1 MISIGI
7 DIGSVAAKAVVL
19 QASDQKILS
28 RTVIPT
34 GWDHR
39 QAIEDVSALALS
51 KAGISPDDVGASA
64 LTGYGRI
71 AGKDTLQAVSEI
83 ACHAKGAHFLYPE
96 AGGVIDIGGQDS
108 KAILLGTN
116 GAVIDFAMN
125 DKCAA
130 GTGRFVSMV
139 ATLLGRS
146 LESFAELA
154 AEGTPLPINSMC
166 AVFAE
171 SEIVGLLAKGH
182 TPADIASGVCHS
194 IARRTAGLASRLN
207 LQRKSCIFSG
217 GLAANN
223 VIAAGLSECMSKAVT
238 AAPFPQFIGALGAA
252 ILASQKRQ

>member
-154 AEGTPLPINSMC
+154 AEVARQSGKPVGFVNLPQADYAKALEGFGLPAGFA
-166 AVFAE
+166 AV
-171 SEIVGLLAKGH
+171 LA
-182 TPADIASGVCHS
+182 DSD
-194 IARRTAGLASRLN
+194 ARAGEGALFDDSRTLSRLIG
-207 LQRKSCIFSG
+207 RATTPMSATVRDA
-217 GLAANN
+217 LA
-223 VIAAGLSECMSKAVT
+223 
-238 AAPFPQFIGALGAA
+238 
-252 ILASQKRQ
+252 